1 MEEKTTDNRNTFA
14 IKTFLKDYLDL
25 RKDKD
30 NELETVDS
38 IRKGV
43 EFKGAN
49 LWILIFAIFMASLGL
64 NVNSTA
70 VIIGAM
76 LISPLMGP
84 IMGVGLSVGLNDF
97 ELMKR
102 SLKSFLITT
111 LFSVTTATIFF
122 LVSPVAEGQ
131 SELLARTSPTIYDVF
146 IALMGGLAGVTALS
160 TKEKGNVIPGVAIAT
175 ALMPPLCTAGF
186 GLATGQYRFF
196 FGAFYLF
203 FINTVFIALATYIF
217 TRFLKYRKKTF
228 LNKSRERFVKR
239 TMLAITLV
247 TFIPSVFIGLHMVR
261 GSIFEVQADKYIA
274 QVFNFPQT
282 RVIESSKIYRRGG
295 ESPRIELL
303 LVGEPLGEDVI
314 ENARGQLA
322 SYGLPRTELVVR
334 QASNSDKVDLQS
346 LQSSYVELLD
356 EKNRQIAEM
365 KQRLARYQV
374 TNVDIGDISQE
385 VGVMSDNVESM
396 SLTKGVM
403 FDVAGKPLDTLLV
416 CVITPKDFQR
426 QIDRE
431 QLRKWLSVRTKV
443 DNVKLFVE
451 PKSNE

>member
-1 MEEKTTDNRNTFA
+1 MDSDNRNTFA

-261 GSIFEVQADKYIA
+261 VSIFEVQADKYIA

-334 QASNSDKVDLQS
+334 QASTSDKVDLQS